1 MGNSAV
7 LSHISP
13 ASRPDLALTLVTQ
26 DGATALALLPKD
38 PTSRL
43 QLFDTAALNNGAS
56 AVAAAPQRDALL
68 LQAGTKAG
76 VPSIPASYVAEAQI
90 VDFVVAFM
98 KGNGGTK
105 LQTILTVA
113 GEVSR
118 HIPLPQAITI
128 AALLFY
134 GVGLDPNA
142 LASFLAGLKQ
152 STPNKGL
159 AAFFKRA
166 QGDKTIMNQLLAA
179 GTDYAALARAIT
191 AAGFPIGAQDLQ
203 NYLTPW
209 QFFAAVLI
217 GLKSAGTITQAQY
230 DERIGYQPGDYD
242 VTGFGPEVDQA
253 MIYGLLS
260 AAGWVTRLGGF
271 SEFSLPM
278 QLLMIPVS
286 TIMLDGLTGEH
297 NFSFKELGPMFFN
310 GFTDALQSTVDTM
323 QSFGNDVSSIF

>member
-1 MGNSAV
+1 
-7 LSHISP
+7 
-13 ASRPDLALTLVTQ
+13 LTLVTQ
-26 DGATALALLPKD
+26 NGNSWLALLPKD

-43 QLFDTAALNNGAS
+43 QMFETAALNNGAY
-56 AVAAAPQRDALL
+56 AIAAAPRRDALL
-68 LQAGTKAG
+68 LQAAAKAG
-76 VPSIPASYVAEAQI
+76 VPSVPAAYVGEAQI

-98 KGNGGTK
+98 KDGGRSK
-105 LQTILTVA
+105 LETILTVA

-118 HIPLPQAITI
+118 HIPLPQAISI

-134 GVGLDPNA
+134 GVGLDPNQ
-142 LASFLAGLKQ
+142 LASFLATLKQ

-166 QGDKTIMNQLLAA
+166 QGDKTIMDQLLAA

-191 AAGFPIGAQDLQ
+191 AAGFPISAQDLQ

-209 QFFAAVLI
+209 QFFAAVLN
-217 GLKSAGTITQAQY
+217 GLKDAGTISQAQY
-230 DERIGYQPGDYD
+230 DERIGYQPGDYN
-242 VTGFGPEVDQA
+242 VTGLGPESDQA

-278 QLLMIPVS
+278 QVLMIPVS
-286 TIMLDGLTGEH
+286 TIMLDGLTGQH